1 MFKGTQSLSNASI
14 SNNYEYHKA
23 RFSDFGLYIIFRA
36 ELENRPEK
44 DRDRDRQTDRQTDN
58 ALERVDRANCAR
70 YAPWTLIL
78 LVTGQLI

>member
-14 SNNYEYHKA
+14 SNIIK
-23 RFSDFGLYIIFRA
+23 RVFRDFGLYIIFRA

-44 DRDRDRQTDRQTDN
+44 DRDRDIQTDRQTDN
-58 ALERVDRANCAR
+58 ALEQVDRANCAMCG
-70 YAPWTLIL
+70 PWTLIL